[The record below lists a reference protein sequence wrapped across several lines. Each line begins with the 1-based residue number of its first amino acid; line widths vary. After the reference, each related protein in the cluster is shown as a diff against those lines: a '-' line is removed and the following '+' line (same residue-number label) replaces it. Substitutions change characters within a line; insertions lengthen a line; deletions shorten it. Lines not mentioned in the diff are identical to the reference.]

1 MFWASPAPG
10 RVFGRT
16 WAVAE
21 AAGKKQPICR
31 PRFRIL
37 AEGEIALGPGKVDL
51 LEAIGECGSIS
62 RAAKQVT
69 LSYRRAWEMVD
80 TMNRCFKSP
89 LVESSTG
96 GRGGGGA
103 RLTPL
108 GTRVIRL
115 YRGMEAASQAATQK
129 EWKAIRQSLR
139 NPD

>member
-1 MFWASPAPG
+1 M
-10 RVFGRT
+10 
-16 WAVAE
+16 
-21 AAGKKQPICR
+21 
-31 PRFRIL
+31 
-37 AEGEIALGPGKVDL
+37 